1 MDKVLKTL
9 QEIQIEDWIWIIYL
23 FLSAFALVSNFFEK
37 DYLLNRN
44 KTSKKAFKTIN
55 IAVFIIVF
63 FIYLYFVL
71 LTYSRFKERQQQ
83 TTIKSM
89 IVTNAN
95 FIAASLFLIGGIL
108 YLFTEIISDDETDVD
123 IL

>member
-1 MDKVLKTL
+1 MDKVWKTL
-9 QEIQIEDWIWIIYL
+9 QEIQIEDWIWITYL
-23 FLSAFALVSNFFEK
+23 FLSAVALVSNFFEK

-95 FIAASLFLIGGIL
+95 FISASLFLIGGIL

>member
-1 MDKVLKTL
+1 MDKVWKTL
-9 QEIQIEDWIWIIYL
+9 QEIQIEDWIWITYL
-23 FLSAFALVSNFFEK
+23 FLSAVALVSNFFEK

-55 IAVFIIVF
+55 IAVFLIVF

>member
-1 MDKVLKTL
+1 MDKVWKTL
-9 QEIQIEDWIWIIYL
+9 QEIQIEDWIWITYL
-23 FLSAFALVSNFFEK
+23 FLSAVALVSNFFEK

-108 YLFTEIISDDETDVD
+108 YLFTEIIRDDETDVD

>member
-1 MDKVLKTL
+1 MDKVWKTL
-9 QEIQIEDWIWIIYL
+9 QEIQIEDWIWITYL
-23 FLSAFALVSNFFEK
+23 FLSAVALVSNFFEK
-37 DYLLNRN
+37 DYLLNRY

>member
-1 MDKVLKTL
+1 MDKVWKTL
-9 QEIQIEDWIWIIYL
+9 QEIQIEDWIWITYL
-23 FLSAFALVSNFFEK
+23 FLSAVALVSNFFEK

-108 YLFTEIISDDETDVD
+108 YLFTEIISDDESDVD

>member
-1 MDKVLKTL
+1 MDKVWKTL
-9 QEIQIEDWIWIIYL
+9 QEIQIEDWIWITYL
-23 FLSAFALVSNFFEK
+23 FLSAVALVSNFFEK

>member
-23 FLSAFALVSNFFEK
+23 FLSALALVSNFFEK